1 MNILEITGLEQIFLG
16 WFLIFHGLIHLIF
29 LIYNYDE
36 KTKVYTG
43 WARRSWLLDKVI
55 PPPLLSYI
63 GIMTWILIMI
73 LFVGSGL
80 GVLDLIAL
88 NEYLPPLIILS
99 STVATIAFIIFYNGL
114 APTPFHWILGVIID
128 VTLIIYVIVFPQNGL
143 LVVILLLLITG
154 YGMLFHSKI
163 LAKLTPPQA

>member
-1 MNILEITGLEQIFLG
+1 
-16 WFLIFHGLIHLIF
+16 
-29 LIYNYDE
+29 
-36 KTKVYTG
+36 
-43 WARRSWLLDKVI
+43 
-55 PPPLLSYI
+55 
-63 GIMTWILIMI
+63 MI

-80 GVLDLIAL
+80 GVLDLVPI

-99 STVATIAFIIFYNGL
+99 STLATIAFIIFYNGL

-128 VTLIIYVIVFPQNGL
+128 VTLIVYVIVFPQNGL

-163 LAKLTPPQA
+163 FAKLTPSQA